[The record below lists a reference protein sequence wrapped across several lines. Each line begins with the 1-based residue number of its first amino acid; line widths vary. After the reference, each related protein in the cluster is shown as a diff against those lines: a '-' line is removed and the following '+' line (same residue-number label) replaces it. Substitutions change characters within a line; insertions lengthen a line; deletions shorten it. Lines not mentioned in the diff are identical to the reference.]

1 MGLLNP
7 CQTVKTIG
15 ESLPESPE
23 NLRSEVTA
31 GTLLADPRS
40 PGLLKFRV
48 PSLKGTCVRINRD
61 PDSVRLEFHY
71 NLSAERMH
79 FPRIQKSRLSR
90 DPDLFEPTTL

>member
-1 MGLLNP
+1 MSFKTCLFNP

-40 PGLLKFRV
+40 SGLLKFRV
-48 PSLKGTCVRINRD
+48 SPLKVRD
-61 PDSVRLEFHY
+61 FSKKTLE
-71 NLSAERMH
+71 L
-79 FPRIQKSRLSR
+79 
-90 DPDLFEPTTL
+90 